1 MTPRVRYD
9 LSAEDFDEKVRWFRS
24 LTVAE
29 RLACAEQWMQLVR
42 LAGAHPARPKEGD
55 ADRAAYVVR
64 LPRTA

>member
-1 MTPRVRYD
+1 MTSHVRYHFA
-9 LSAEDFDEKVRWFRS
+9 AEDFDEKVRWFRS

-42 LAGAHPARPKEGD
+42 LAAVRPARPKEGD

-64 LPRTA
+64 LPRRA